1 MVKNA
6 NQRRFALNLIITFGL
21 ATTLAMPTDAQV
33 LQDPLRDVVKPVEQ
47 ARQQVEQRV
56 QERLLEDARLDAE
69 LADVVDVVEL
79 AEDTARRTLQSTTGE
94 ALFVEVTLP
103 NGDPVIEREWLV
115 LATADLQTTLRALGA
130 NVVDEKK
137 LSALGMTLLRFRVP
151 EQLDSREQLE
161 KHLPAHIHGSLSR
174 HFVYRAQASTKEA
187 EPRHSDAQ
195 LQQAKWCDAEVKIG
209 MVDTK
214 IMADHAAFAHQPIT
228 QKTFTD
234 ARLEQPVAHGTAV
247 AGLLV
252 GRSKHYAS
260 LLPNARL
267 YNGAVFYRQDALH
280 QGAAL
285 MPLLEALNW
294 LAEAQVKVINVSLT
308 GPNSPLFAQAV
319 KQLANKG
326 VVLVAAAGNNG
337 PLAPAVYPA
346 AYEDVIGVTAVA
358 ADQSIYRW
366 ANHGDY
372 IEFASLG
379 VRITTARRDGNTGF
393 ESGTSMAAPVV
404 AAAAACWLENNSG
417 ASLAALRSF
426 LQGSAEDLG
435 ETGHDSVF
443 GHGLIATKQR
453 ASK

>member
-1 MVKNA
+1 MGNS
-6 NQRRFALNLIITFGL
+6 NRRGFAPSLLINLGL
-21 ATTLAMPTDAQV
+21 ATTLAIPASAQV

-47 ARQQVEQRV
+47 VRQQVEQRL

-69 LADVVDVVEL
+69 LADVVDVVKL

-94 ALFVEVTLP
+94 TLFVEVTLP
-103 NGDPVIEREWLV
+103 NGDSVIEREWLV
-115 LATADLQTTLRALGA
+115 LATADTQTTLRALGA
-130 NVVDEKK
+130 NVVEEKE

-161 KHLPAHIHGSLSR
+161 QHLPAQSHGSLSR
-174 HFVYRAQASTKEA
+174 HFVYRAQASGNEA
-187 EPRHSDAQ
+187 ESSHSDAQ
-195 LQQAKWCDAEVKIG
+195 LQQTKWCDAEVKIG

-214 IMADHAAFAHQPIT
+214 IMTEHAAFAHQPIT

-234 ARLEQPVAHGTAV
+234 ARLEQPLAHGTAV

-252 GRSKHYAS
+252 GRSNNYAS

-267 YNGAVFYRQDALH
+267 YNGAVFYRQNALH

-294 LAEAQVKVINVSLT
+294 LAEAQVNVVNVSLT
-308 GPNSPLFAQAV
+308 GPHSPLFAQAV
-319 KQLANKG
+319 KQLANQG
-326 VVLVAAAGNNG
+326 IVLVAAAGNNG

-346 AYEDVIGVTAVA
+346 AYEDVIAVTAVA
-358 ADQSIYRW
+358 ADHAIYRW
-366 ANHGDY
+366 ANQGGY

-404 AAAAACWLENNSG
+404 AAAAACWLENGSG

-443 GHGLIATKQR
+443 GHGLISTKQR